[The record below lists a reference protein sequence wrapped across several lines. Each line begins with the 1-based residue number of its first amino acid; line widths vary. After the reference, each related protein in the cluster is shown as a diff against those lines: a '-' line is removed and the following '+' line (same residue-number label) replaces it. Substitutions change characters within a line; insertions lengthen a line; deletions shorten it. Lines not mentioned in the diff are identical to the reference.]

1 MEKKSPKRT
10 NRLGRGLSALIP
22 DTKDDIDSKEI
33 VRLDL
38 SKVYPND
45 TQPRKVFD
53 EEKIHVLCESIKH
66 YGVLQP
72 IVVKPDEDGRYMIIA
87 GERRYRASK
96 MAKQKDIPAVIKDIP
111 MKDIMEI
118 ALIENLQRED
128 LNAIEEA
135 LAYRSLI
142 EHYEVTQEEI
152 SEAVGKSRPHIT
164 NTLRLLNLGENI
176 IVMIEHGQLT
186 AGHGKALLRVSDL
199 EKQLELANKVK
210 EEELSVR
217 ETERL
222 AKKIVEENTDSNNK
236 KSSLKEKD
244 IFIVDVEEKLTNVF
258 GTKVNISKGKKK
270 GKIEIEYYNE
280 DDLNNIVSML
290 LEENEA

>member
-1 MEKKSPKRT
+1 MENKATKRT

-22 DTKDDIDSKEI
+22 DISTEIDKKDIITIDLKNI
-33 VRLDL
+33 
-38 SKVYPND
+38 YPNQD
-45 TQPRKVFD
+45 QPRRVFD
-53 EEKIHVLCESIKH
+53 EEKIKILSESIKN

-72 IVVKPDEDGRYMIIA
+72 IVLKPDDKGKYMIIE

-96 MAKQKDIPAVIKDIP
+96 LARKSDIPAVIKDIP

-118 ALIENLQRED
+118 ALIENLQREE
-128 LNAIEEA
+128 LNPIEEA

-142 EHYEVTQEEI
+142 KNYEVTQEEI

-164 NTLRLLNLGENI
+164 NTLRLLNLPQKI
-176 IVMIEHGQLT
+176 MDMIDQGQIT
-186 AGHGKALLRVSDL
+186 AGHGKALLRVNDENL
-199 EKQLELANKVK
+199 QLELANKVIA
-210 EEELSVR
+210 EELSVR
-217 ETERL
+217 ATEAL
-222 AKKIVEENTDSNNK
+222 AKKICEDNIKEVPK
-236 KSSLKEKD
+236 KSKEKD
-244 IFIVDVEEKLTNVF
+244 VFIVDVEEKLRNIF

-290 LEENEA
+290 LEDN

>member
-1 MEKKSPKRT
+1 MENKATKRT

-22 DTKDDIDSKEI
+22 DISTEIDKKDIITIDLKNI
-33 VRLDL
+33 
-38 SKVYPND
+38 YPNQD
-45 TQPRKVFD
+45 QPRRVFD
-53 EEKIHVLCESIKH
+53 EEKIKILSESIKN

-72 IVVKPDEDGRYMIIA
+72 IVLKPDDKGKYMIIA

-96 MAKQKDIPAVIKDIP
+96 LARKSDIPAVIKDIP

-118 ALIENLQRED
+118 ALIENLQREE
-128 LNAIEEA
+128 LNPIEEA

-142 EHYEVTQEEI
+142 KNYEVTQEEI

-164 NTLRLLNLGENI
+164 NTLRLLNLPQKI
-176 IVMIEHGQLT
+176 MDMIDQGQIT
-186 AGHGKALLRVSDL
+186 AGHGKALLRVNDENL
-199 EKQLELANKVK
+199 QLELANKVIA
-210 EEELSVR
+210 EELSVR
-217 ETERL
+217 ATEAL
-222 AKKIVEENTDSNNK
+222 AKKICEDNIKEVPK
-236 KSSLKEKD
+236 KSKEKNV
-244 IFIVDVEEKLTNVF
+244 FIVDVEEKLRNIF

-290 LEENEA
+290 LQDN

>member
-1 MEKKSPKRT
+1 MENKATKRT

-22 DTKDDIDSKEI
+22 DISTEIDKKDIITIDLKSI
-33 VRLDL
+33 
-38 SKVYPND
+38 YPNQD
-45 TQPRKVFD
+45 QPRRVFD
-53 EEKIHVLCESIKH
+53 EEKIKILSESIKN

-72 IVVKPDEDGRYMIIA
+72 IVLKPDDKGKYMIIA

-96 MAKQKDIPAVIKDIP
+96 LDRKSDIPAVIKDIP

-118 ALIENLQRED
+118 ALIENLQREE
-128 LNAIEEA
+128 LNPIEEA

-142 EHYEVTQEEI
+142 KNYEVTQEEI

-164 NTLRLLNLGENI
+164 NTLRLLNLPQKI
-176 IVMIEHGQLT
+176 MDMIDQGQIT
-186 AGHGKALLRVSDL
+186 AGHGKALLRVNDENL
-199 EKQLELANKVK
+199 QLELANKVIA
-210 EEELSVR
+210 EELSVR
-217 ETERL
+217 ATEAL
-222 AKKIVEENTDSNNK
+222 AKKICEDNIKEVPK
-236 KSSLKEKD
+236 KSKEKD
-244 IFIVDVEEKLTNVF
+244 VFIVDVEEKLRNIF

-290 LEENEA
+290 LEDN

>member
-142 EHYEVTQEEI
+142 EHYDVTQEEI

-164 NTLRLLNLGENI
+164 NTLRLLNLGENV
-176 IVMIEHGQLT
+176 IVMVENGQLT

-222 AKKIVEENTDSNNK
+222 AKKIVEENSDLTNK
-236 KSSLKEKD
+236 KSSSKEKD

>member
-1 MEKKSPKRT
+1 MENKATKRT

-22 DTKDDIDSKEI
+22 DISTEIDKKDIITIDLKSI
-33 VRLDL
+33 
-38 SKVYPND
+38 YPNQD
-45 TQPRKVFD
+45 QPRRVFD
-53 EEKIHVLCESIKH
+53 EEKIKILSESIKN

-72 IVVKPDEDGRYMIIA
+72 IVLKPDDKGKYMIIA

-96 MAKQKDIPAVIKDIP
+96 LARKSDIPAVIKDIP

-118 ALIENLQRED
+118 ALIENLQREE
-128 LNAIEEA
+128 LNPIEEA

-142 EHYEVTQEEI
+142 KNYEVTQEEI

-164 NTLRLLNLGENI
+164 NTLRLLNLPQKI
-176 IVMIEHGQLT
+176 MDMIDQGQIT
-186 AGHGKALLRVSDL
+186 AGHGKALLRVNDENL
-199 EKQLELANKVK
+199 QLELANKVIA
-210 EEELSVR
+210 EELSVR
-217 ETERL
+217 ATEAL
-222 AKKIVEENTDSNNK
+222 AKKICEDNIKEVPKRS
-236 KSSLKEKD
+236 KEKD
-244 IFIVDVEEKLTNVF
+244 VFIVDVEEKLRNIF

-290 LEENEA
+290 LEDN